1 MRRRSRRRRGGRH
14 RGNRA
19 RGPADARGFVN
30 AAASPRGYVVQRAV
44 DAVQVVVHATRDK
57 RVHRVIRLGVCVCRV
72 GIFARGGRA
81 GDAEALERMP
91 EPAARGAQTVRELTE
106 VGAVVVL

>member
-1 MRRRSRRRRGGRH
+1 MRRRRSRRGGRH
-14 RGNRA
+14 RGNRDA
-19 RGPADARGFVN
+19 PADARGFVN

-44 DAVQVVVHATRDK
+44 DAVQVVVHATRDA

-81 GDAEALERMP
+81 GDAEALERVP
-91 EPAARGAQTVRELTE
+91 EPAARGAQTVRELAE

>member
-1 MRRRSRRRRGGRH
+1 
-14 RGNRA
+14 
-19 RGPADARGFVN
+19 
-30 AAASPRGYVVQRAV
+30 
-44 DAVQVVVHATRDK
+44 
-57 RVHRVIRLGVCVCRV
+57 VHRVIRLGVCVCRV